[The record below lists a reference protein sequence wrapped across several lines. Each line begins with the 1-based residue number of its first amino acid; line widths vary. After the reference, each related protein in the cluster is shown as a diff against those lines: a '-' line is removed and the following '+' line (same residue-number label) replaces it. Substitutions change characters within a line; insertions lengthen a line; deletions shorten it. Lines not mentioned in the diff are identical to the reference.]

1 VSIHSFLTVRT
12 GLILSLLFYA
22 ASNMQVKN
30 YPKEFAVFSG
40 FNVDEFA
47 NKGYLQRIDL
57 LKERFVGK
65 KLVFRVRLRKGDRSE
80 RMLISLVGAEQLP
93 PNYGGLAKKKK
104 GA

>member
-1 VSIHSFLTVRT
+1 M
-12 GLILSLLFYA
+12 FYA

-47 NKGYLQRIDL
+47 IKGYLQRIDL

-65 KLVFRVRLRKGDRSE
+65 KLVFRVRIRKGDRSE
-80 RMLISLVGAEQLP
+80 RMLISLIGAEQLP
-93 PNYGGLAKKKK
+93 PDYEGLAKKRRSV
-104 GA
+104 